1 MNTRI
6 CILAILLAAM
16 AACTQE
22 TEEHV
27 VADAPESATVPA
39 IFPRTQS
46 APGASVFFIMPADG
60 ATLSN
65 PVILEFGIDGMV
77 VVKAGDNRPNSG
89 HHHLLIDTGLP
100 DLGLPVPADD
110 QHVHFGDG
118 STATEI
124 TLSPGQ
130 HRLQILLGDYLHIPH
145 DPPVVSEPIIIT
157 VE

>member
-6 CILAILLAAM
+6 SILAILLAAM
-16 AACTQE
+16 VACTQE
-22 TEEHV
+22 TEEQV

-39 IFPRTQS
+39 ILPRTQS
-46 APGASVFFIMPADG
+46 APGASVFFKMPADG

-89 HHHLLIDTGLP
+89 HHHLMIDTGLP

-124 TLSPGQ
+124 TLSPGE